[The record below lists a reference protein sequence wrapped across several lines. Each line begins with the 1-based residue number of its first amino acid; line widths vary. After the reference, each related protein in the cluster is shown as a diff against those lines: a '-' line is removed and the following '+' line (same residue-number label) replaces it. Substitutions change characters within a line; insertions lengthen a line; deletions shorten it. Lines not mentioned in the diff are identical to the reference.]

1 MLPSTEIESNVI
13 VAHLSTRSSRTMS
26 MENLSIVLNAASEEQ
41 QSKLRDER
49 NPTLDISVHLNQGD
63 RDFAASFNRNEIP
76 GKISILELCILIKDI
91 FQVHIYNIQRDTF
104 MDERITPV
112 RKHQRRNICWYFSQ
126 DMRFFV
132 CERMSECSK
141 LYKECK
147 TIR

>member
-76 GKISILELCILIKDI
+76 GKMTILE
-91 FQVHIYNIQRDTF
+91 
-104 MDERITPV
+104 
-112 RKHQRRNICWYFSQ
+112 
-126 DMRFFV
+126 
-132 CERMSECSK
+132 
-141 LYKECK
+141 
-147 TIR
+147 